1 MGYRSGGVDSTLG
14 FVAAGVVFGLGA
26 GFAPGPLLALV
37 LAESMRHGTAGGL
50 QVAVS
55 PLVTDPPII
64 LLALLLFTR
73 IAEPGPIVGVVS
85 LAGGGVL
92 LYLAAGT
99 LAPLPAPAVGG
110 PAALGPR
117 RFGSFARGVAANLV
131 NPHPYL
137 FWLVVG
143 APTLVQ
149 ARAAS
154 GFAAVG
160 FVAGMYSCLV
170 GAKVL
175 TALAAGRGRVRLDSR
190 YYALALRLLAAAL
203 ALLGVRSLW
212 DGLQYLGGS
221 V

>member
-1 MGYRSGGVDSTLG
+1 MDSALG
-14 FVAAGVVFGLGA
+14 FVASGVVFGLGA

-37 LAESMRHGTAGGL
+37 LAESMRHGTAGGV

-55 PLVTDPPII
+55 PLATDPPII
-64 LLALLLFTR
+64 LLSLLLFTT

-99 LAPLPAPAVGG
+99 LAPLPV
-110 PAALGPR
+110 PAAGQPTGAGPR
-117 RFGSFARGVAANLV
+117 RFGSFVRGAAANLV
-131 NPHPYL
+131 NPHPYV

-149 ARAAS
+149 ARAA
-154 GFAAVG
+154 GGLAAVG
-160 FVAGMYSCLV
+160 FLAGMYSCLV

-175 TALAAGRGRVRLDSR
+175 AAVAAGRGRVRLDGR
-190 YYALALRLLAAAL
+190 YHRPALRLLAAAL

-212 DGLQYLGGS
+212 AGLQYLGAWT
-221 V
+221 

>member
-1 MGYRSGGVDSTLG
+1 MDSALA
-14 FVAAGVVFGLGA
+14 FLASGVVFGLGA

-37 LAESMRHGTAGGL
+37 LAESVRHGTAGGV

-64 LLALLLFTR
+64 LLSLLLFTR
-73 IAEPGPIVGVVS
+73 IAEPGPILGVVS

-99 LAPLPAPAVGG
+99 LAPLPAPAAGRPSG
-110 PAALGPR
+110 ARAR
-117 RFGSFARGVAANLV
+117 RFGSLARGVAANLV

-143 APTLVQ
+143 APTLAQ
-149 ARAAS
+149 ARAA
-154 GFAAVG
+154 GGLAAVG

-175 TALAAGRGRVRLDSR
+175 TAVAAGRGRVRLGSR
-190 YYALALRLLAAAL
+190 YQRPALRLLAAAL
-203 ALLGVRSLW
+203 ALLGIRSLW
-212 DGLQYLGGS
+212 EGVRYLGGS

>member
-1 MGYRSGGVDSTLG
+1 MDSALA
-14 FVAAGVVFGLGA
+14 FVASGVVFGLGA

-37 LAESMRHGTAGGL
+37 LAESMRHGTAGGV

-64 LLALLLFTR
+64 LLSLLLFTR
-73 IAEPGPIVGVVS
+73 IAEPGPILGVVS

-99 LAPLPAPAVGG
+99 LAPLPAPAAGQASGG
-110 PAALGPR
+110 GPR
-117 RFGSFARGVAANLV
+117 RFGSFARGVAGNLA

-149 ARAAS
+149 ARAA
-154 GFAAVG
+154 GGIAAVG
-160 FVAGMYSCLV
+160 FVAAMYSCLV
-170 GAKVL
+170 GAK
-175 TALAAGRGRVRLDSR
+175 ALAAVAAGQGRVRLDSR
-190 YYALALRLLAAAL
+190 YYRPALRLLAAAL
-203 ALLGVRSLW
+203 ALLGGRSLW

>member
-1 MGYRSGGVDSTLG
+1 MDSALA
-14 FVAAGVVFGLGA
+14 FVASGVVFGLGA

-37 LAESMRHGTAGGL
+37 LAESVRHGTAGGV
-50 QVAVS
+50 QVAVA

-64 LLALLLFTR
+64 LLSLLLFTR
-73 IAEPGPIVGVVS
+73 IAEPGPILGVVS

-99 LAPLPAPAVGG
+99 LAPLPAPAAGRPSG
-110 PAALGPR
+110 AGAR
-117 RFGSFARGVAANLV
+117 RFGSLARGVAANLV

-143 APTLVQ
+143 APTLAQ
-149 ARAAS
+149 ARAA
-154 GFAAVG
+154 GGLAVVG

-175 TALAAGRGRVRLDSR
+175 TAVAAGRGRARLDSR
-190 YYALALRLLAAAL
+190 YHRPALRLLAAAL
-203 ALLGVRSLW
+203 ALLGIRSLW
-212 DGLQYLGGS
+212 EGVGYLGGAG
-221 V
+221 